1 VELVPDPQVLLE
13 LIRARMP
20 FGKYEGWRLT
30 ALPEPYL
37 LYFRRQGFPEGKLG
51 RQMALALEIKTNGL
65 EPLIRELAQ
74 QTGEQ

>member
-1 VELVPDPQVLLE
+1 MELVPDPQVLLE

-74 QTGEQ
+74 QTGEL